1 MACLAPHAPML
12 AQPCTR
18 FHVTISALARNEPA
32 PVQRHMLVRR
42 LVLNGHVYAFGSN
55 VNHVATTT
63 AEAGR
68 TSTDYSQI
76 DANDAMFREDKDIIH
91 IFKKY
96 TIYCDKMREALL
108 P

>member
-1 MACLAPHAPML
+1 M
-12 AQPCTR
+12 
-18 FHVTISALARNEPA
+18 
-32 PVQRHMLVRR
+32 QRHMLVRR

-55 VNHVATTT
+55 VNHMATTT

-76 DANDAMFREDKDIIH
+76 DANDAMFREDKNIIH
-91 IFKKY
+91 IFKKH
-96 TIYCDKMREALL
+96 TIYYDKIREVLF